1 MSRLDGG
8 PPVGGAGFAGSE
20 ADTRSASLRAR
31 LGCTPPGYQYSVGRI
46 LTIYGGLMVVVLLG
60 ALDQTIVATAVPHIV
75 PDLGGL
81 SNYSWVF
88 TAYLLC
94 QTVSVP
100 IYGKLGDIYGRR
112 PLLLTAVSIFLV
124 GSICCG
130 AAQNINELV
139 IFRGVQGVGAGG
151 LMPLVVATVGELV
164 PPRDRGRY
172 QGLIS
177 AMVGTAAI
185 IGPAVGGLI
194 VDNASWRWIF
204 YINLP
209 IGAVALLVISITMPK
224 RTIRHDHVVDYAGAT
239 LFTGGAGAL
248 LIALAWGGGTYS
260 WGSAYV
266 LGALLVSAVLLT
278 AFVFV
283 ERRAAEPMIPFDLL
297 REPIVL
303 TGAISM
309 GLGTACLFGS
319 IAFGPLF
326 VQGVIGTTATS
337 SGFALTPLMLG
348 AVIGSIASGQ
358 WVARTGRY
366 RINALMGP
374 VVLGTGM
381 LLSWRMG
388 TGTTTPE
395 VARNMAITGIGLGLM
410 NQVFIVAAQN
420 AVPTRVLGTVT
431 ALLQFSRAM
440 GTALGVTIFGTLI
453 NQSLP
458 QGILEH
464 GQLVHQLS
472 PHEQSELASAFHPA
486 FLFGVAT
493 CVTLFFVVFFG
504 LEERPLRGTVD
515 DSAGV
520 LADGRARAALAGDI
534 EAPNSS
540 GLPTIVH
547 AVRPIQ
553 ERDSAL

>member
-1 MSRLDGG
+1 MTGLAHEGRL
-8 PPVGGAGFAGSE
+8 GA
-20 ADTRSASLRAR
+20 LRAR
-31 LGCTPPGYQYSVGRI
+31 VARTPPGYPYSIGRI
-46 LTIYGGLMVVVLLG
+46 LAIYGGLMVVVFLG

-81 SNYSWVF
+81 SNYSWIF

-112 PLLLTAVSIFLV
+112 PLLLTAIAIFLV
-124 GSICCG
+124 GSILCG
-130 AAQNINELV
+130 LAQNITELV
-139 IFRGVQGVGAGG
+139 LFRGVQGVGAGG
-151 LMPLVVATVGELV
+151 LMPLVMATVGELV

-194 VDNASWRWIF
+194 VDNWSWRWIF

-224 RTIRHDHVVDYAGAT
+224 RAVKHAHVVDYTGAT

-248 LIALAWGGGTYS
+248 LIALAWGGGTYA
-260 WGSAYV
+260 WGSQYV
-266 LGALLVSAVLLT
+266 LGALLVSAVLLA

-283 ERRAAEPMIPFDLL
+283 ERRAVEPMIPFDLL
-297 REPIVL
+297 REPIVA
-303 TGAISM
+303 TGAVSM
-309 GLGTACLFGS
+309 ALGTACLFGS

-326 VQGVIGTTATS
+326 VQGVIGTSATS

-348 AVIGSIASGQ
+348 AVTGSIASGQ

-366 RINALMGP
+366 RINALLGP

-388 TGTTTPE
+388 TGTTTAE

-420 AVPTRVLGTVT
+420 AVPTKALGTVT

-440 GTALGVTIFGTLI
+440 GTALGVTIFGTII
-453 NQSLP
+453 NQNLP
-458 QGILEH
+458 SGILQQ
-464 GQLVHQLS
+464 GRLVHQLS
-472 PHEQSELASAFHPA
+472 NRERGELASAFHPA
-486 FLFGVAT
+486 FLFGVLV
-493 CVTLFFVVFFG
+493 CVTLFLVVLFG
-504 LEERPLRGTVD
+504 LEERPLRGTVE
-515 DSAGV
+515 DSPGV
-520 LADGRARAALAGDI
+520 PGESRPRAALADA
-534 EAPNSS
+534 ESPN
-540 GLPTIVH
+540 
-547 AVRPIQ
+547 
-553 ERDSAL
+553 